1 MRIWILA
8 LSISLARHAE
18 RLVEEVRHRRRSWLG
33 LGARLIVPL
42 EAAKDPQD
50 RLVARELR
58 ATHHSAVGF

>member
-1 MRIWILA
+1 MDNSA
-8 LSISLARHAE
+8 SNSAARHAE
-18 RLVEEVRHRRRSWLG
+18 RLVKEVRHRRRSWLG